1 MKLPNLFAGV
11 ALVAAS
17 MASVA
22 YTPGGGIAGTPHDW
36 SGVNATKLLQWV
48 DGKGNV
54 TTYDKGTPYV
64 DPATG
69 KQGVTTV
76 TIGQCTRC
84 HTPHQAKSVNLGWNH
99 TLQAISYRWDSHLTT
114 AGTPYAT
121 FQGDSYKGPS
131 TKCLSCHDGLLA
143 STHGMWFNRAATS
156 GIKYVS
162 LSGTLNDG
170 YAVADGPNLSKT
182 HPVAMPYP
190 LNGTPNTYNFVR
202 NGAQTDGSEWVANPM
217 ATKTSGSTTTTVRA
231 TSFPGPSRAGRA
243 SNARRATMCTMVQP
257 SRNPCFCWASL
268 RVTTAGP
275 VATSA
280 RNATSSSVVTD
291 FATAS
296 GPSPVSGCTCEQLL
310 RLQWSARRFA
320 CSMTSSTVAP
330 KRNRNRTRPATIRH
344 RGRHPQGGRRLCR
357 NAPSQR
363 DATKSDL
370 WSNIDRLR

>member
-1 MKLPNLFAGV
+1 VKPLNLLAGV

-54 TTYDKGTPYV
+54 TTYDTGTPYV

-76 TIGQCTRC
+76 TIGQCTKC
-84 HTPHQAKSVNLGWNH
+84 HTPHQSKSVSLAWNH
-99 TLQAISYRWDSHLTT
+99 TLQAIAYRWDSPATT

-143 STHGMWFNRAATS
+143 STHGMWFSRAATS
-156 GIKYVS
+156 GVRYVS

-202 NGAQTDGSEWVANPM
+202 NGSQIAASEWVANPM
-217 ATKTSGSTTTTVRA
+217 ATNGLRLYSDDGAGNIVSGAAPGRTGIECSTCHDAHNGSAVTGSLLLLGKLSGNDR
-231 TSFPGPSRAGRA
+231 GPSGY
-243 SNARRATMCTMVQP
+243 
-257 SRNPCFCWASL
+257 
-268 RVTTAGP
+268 
-275 VATSA
+275 
-280 RNATSSSVVTD
+280 
-291 FATAS
+291 
-296 GPSPVSGCTCEQLL
+296 
-310 RLQWSARRFA
+310 
-320 CSMTSSTVAP
+320 
-330 KRNRNRTRPATIRH
+330 
-344 RGRHPQGGRRLCR
+344 LC
-357 NAPSQR
+357 AQCHL
-363 DATKSDL
+363 K
-370 WSNIDRLR
+370 